1 MRYLLDTHVLIW
13 FDSSPEKLSKKVLD
27 VLLNEK
33 NQLYISHV
41 SLWEMQIK
49 SQLGKLT
56 LGSSLKDLVSSQQ
69 SINGLEMLNIQ
80 AEHIYALE
88 TLASYHRDP
97 FDRLLIAQ
105 SMIEKMVLLTA
116 DEKIHQYQKD
126 VKWLW

>member
-27 VLLNEK
+27 ILLNE
-33 NQLYISHV
+33 NNDLYISHV

-56 LGSSLKDLVSSQQ
+56 LESSLQDLVGSQQ
-69 SINGLEMLNIQ
+69 RINGLKILNIQ

-88 TLASYHRDP
+88 SLASYHRDP

-105 SMIEKMVLLTA
+105 SMIERLAFLTA
-116 DEKIHQYQKD
+116 DEKIHQYQNNIEC
-126 VKWLW
+126 LW

>member
-33 NQLYISHV
+33 NELYISHV

-56 LGSSLKDLVSSQQ
+56 LDSSLKDLVSSQQ

-80 AEHIYALE
+80 AVHIYALD
-88 TLASYHRDP
+88 TLALYHRDP

>member
-13 FDSSPEKLSKKVLD
+13 FDSSPEKLSRKVLD
-27 VLLNEK
+27 ILLDEN
-33 NQLYISHV
+33 NDLYISHV

-56 LGSSLKDLVSSQQ
+56 LESSLQDLVGSQQ
-69 SINGLEMLNIQ
+69 RINGLKILNIQ

-88 TLASYHRDP
+88 SLASYHRDP

-105 SMIEKMVLLTA
+105 SMIEQLAFLTA
-116 DEKIHQYQKD
+116 DEKIHQYQNNIEC
-126 VKWLW
+126 LW